1 MNSNQKN
8 DQVLPNLET
17 LYPFFNSLQ
26 EFICIIS
33 EEEKFEFL
41 NQSLITFLEIST
53 TDQKTLFVDDLF
65 PALQKNIK
73 QAHSQIDLV
82 HPKTKKKHQFNLNFF
97 EEQNG
102 KILLKFTASPFVF
115 ESSEN
120 PIKPDQP
127 FKNINGNK
135 TNQEQNNAI
144 QYEDHLTFLL
154 RNLPGM
160 VYRCKNDPDWTMLFV
175 SEGCY
180 DLTGYKPDDLLHN
193 KNISF
198 NDLII
203 PEDRQKIWD
212 QIQVAI
218 KENQKYEFIY
228 RIHTADQQEKW
239 VWERGQAVFDDK
251 QQFIALEGF
260 ITDVTDR
267 IRSEIE
273 AKKAQQQADA
283 LREALTEIT
292 TQLSLAEVLRKILD
306 SLKKVLSYDSATLF
320 LKLDGEIKI
329 VAARGF
335 DNTGLLLNR
344 TFPSNHQLIKAID
357 SVRNPLILKD
367 AAHDPRFEKWDI
379 KEQSRSWMGIPLI
392 RNHITIGYLTL
403 DNNQPDIYTEED
415 ANTAQLFA
423 NGAAIVIENAK
434 LYEKSQQLATSDALT
449 SIFNRRHFYELA
461 LNEFER
467 SVRYKAPL
475 SVIMLDIDHFKYIND
490 KYGHLTGDQILIS
503 FVQRVH
509 AELRTSDIFARYG
522 GEEFIILLPETDNQ
536 QAIQVAERIRLVTA
550 EKPFANKKT
559 APYITISL
567 GVATLD
573 PSCDN
578 LDTLIDRSDKALY
591 EAKQIGRNRVRSW
604 NH

>member
-1 MNSNQKN
+1 MNSHQKKA
-8 DQVLPNLET
+8 QGSSSLET

-33 EEEKFEFL
+33 EEEKFEFV
-41 NQSLITFLEIST
+41 NQSLSTFLEISLT
-53 TDQKTLFVDDLF
+53 KIKTLTVRDLF
-65 PALQKNIK
+65 PLLDNGFK
-73 QAHSQIDLV
+73 QPHSQIELI
-82 HPKTKKKHQFNLNFF
+82 HPKTKKKYSFVLNFSY
-97 EEQNG
+97 EQDG
-102 KILLKFTASPFVF
+102 KTLFKFTMSPFL
-115 ESSEN
+115 SELKEISN
-120 PIKPDQP
+120 STENSLFHVNGRKTKKTQNEDQ
-127 FKNINGNK
+127 
-135 TNQEQNNAI
+135 
-144 QYEDHLTFLL
+144 LTFLL
-154 RNLPGM
+154 RTLPGM
-160 VYRCKNDPDWTMLFV
+160 VYRCKNDPNWTMVFV

-180 DLTGYKPDDLLHN
+180 DLTGYKPEDLIENN
-193 KNISF
+193 KIAY
-198 NDLII
+198 NDLIHPQDQI
-203 PEDRQKIWD
+203 KIWD
-212 QIQVAI
+212 EIQEAI
-218 KENQKYEFIY
+218 QENKKFEFVY
-228 RIHTADQQEKW
+228 RIFTADQQEKW
-239 VWERGQAVFDDK
+239 VWERGQAAYDNH
-251 QQFIALEGF
+251 QQSIVLEGF
-260 ITDVTDR
+260 ITDITDR
-267 IRSEIE
+267 IRSEME

-335 DNTGLLLNR
+335 ENTGLLINR
-344 TFPSNHQLIKAID
+344 TFPSNHKLILAID
-357 SVRNPLILKD
+357 EVRKPLIIKD
-367 AAHDPRFEKWDI
+367 ASQDPRFEKWDI
-379 KEQSRSWMGIPLI
+379 KEHSRSWMGIPLI

-461 LNEFER
+461 LTEFER
-467 SVRYKAPL
+467 SKRYKAHL

-503 FVQRVH
+503 FVQRVQ
-509 AELRTSDIFARYG
+509 AELRTSDVFARYG
-522 GEEFIILLPETDNQ
+522 GEEFIILLPETDNR
-536 QAIQVAERIRLVTA
+536 QAIQVAERLRVVTA
-550 EKPFANKKT
+550 EKPFTNNQT
-559 APYITISL
+559 SPYITISL

-573 PSCDN
+573 DSCDN